1 MKKIPAMVFS
11 RTCGYFAM
19 VYHGEKVG
27 LWNKGKTEEY
37 NERKMFV
44 IPESI
49 LYENKKS
56 VDTVINLEDIKINKL
71 RTWAGGLTEIIPR
84 NMEVCN

>member
-56 VDTVINLEDIKINKL
+56 VDSKQVLENAEIKK
-71 RTWAGGLTEIIPR
+71 WSMGAFTEIIPR
-84 NMEVCN
+84 NMEQSLNA